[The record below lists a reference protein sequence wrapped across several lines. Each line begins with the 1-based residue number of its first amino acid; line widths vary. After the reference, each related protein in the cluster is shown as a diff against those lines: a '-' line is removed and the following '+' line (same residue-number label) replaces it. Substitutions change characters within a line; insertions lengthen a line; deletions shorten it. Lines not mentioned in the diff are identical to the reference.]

1 RSVVFACGPALMMRS
16 AAEMARR
23 CQVDCQVCLEQ
34 AMACGMGTCQ
44 SCVVRIED
52 HEYPH
57 AMTSNGVPWRYRLA
71 CTDGPVFDAPSI
83 IWSS

>member
-1 RSVVFACGPALMMRS
+1 MMQTVVALC
-16 AAEMARR
+16 AEHD
-23 CQVDCQVCLEQ
+23 VSCQVCVEQ